1 MRSITPSGNCA
12 ARCAFV
18 PLTHI
23 CRVSNILFP
32 IRGASATHILFLS
45 VSGILV
51 SLHPCSQSVTGTPP
65 LKTTRALGTAVIR
78 VGESVV
84 PLSSGRMN
92 RLLYCGY
99 IPSSNRI
106 FMPPVVSGDCNLL
119 HSRACLMACSRV
131 WRGDWRVPAALSLP

>member
-1 MRSITPSGNCA
+1 MLRLAFDFIITWRETRTRPNA
-12 ARCAFV
+12 Y
-18 PLTHI
+18 
-23 CRVSNILFP
+23 
-32 IRGASATHILFLS
+32 
-45 VSGILV
+45 V
-51 SLHPCSQSVTGTPP
+51 SLHPCSQPVTGTPP